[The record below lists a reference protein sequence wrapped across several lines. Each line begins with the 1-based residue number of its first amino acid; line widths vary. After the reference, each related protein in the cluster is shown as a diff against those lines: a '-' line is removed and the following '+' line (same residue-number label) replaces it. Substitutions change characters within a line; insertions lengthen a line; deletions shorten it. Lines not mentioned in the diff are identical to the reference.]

1 MGLTPKDY
9 QQMSQEASPPSRTV
23 KNGVMAFLIGG
34 SICTLG
40 QIVLELLKSM
50 GMEQDQA
57 SALVSLSLVLLSV
70 LLTSFGLYDRVA
82 RIAGAGTLV
91 PITGFAN
98 AMSSAAI
105 EFRSEGLVLGLGAKM
120 FSIAG
125 PVLVYGISA
134 GVLYGLI
141 YYFIR

>member
-23 KNGVMAFLIGG
+23 KNGTMAFLIGG

-134 GVLYGLI
+134 GVMYGLI

>member
-82 RIAGAGTLV
+82 RIAGTGTLV

>member
-9 QQMSQEASPPSRTV
+9 QQMSQEASPLSRTV
-23 KNGVMAFLIGG
+23 KNGAMAFLIGG

>member
-1 MGLTPKDY
+1 
-9 QQMSQEASPPSRTV
+9 MSQEAAPPPRTA
-23 KNGVMAFLIGG
+23 KNGTMPFLIGG

>member
-23 KNGVMAFLIGG
+23 KNGAMAFLIGG

-57 SALVSLSLVLLSV
+57 SALVSLSLV
-70 LLTSFGLYDRVA
+70 LTSFGLYDRVA

>member
-1 MGLTPKDY
+1 
-9 QQMSQEASPPSRTV
+9 
-23 KNGVMAFLIGG
+23 MAFLIGG

-91 PITGFAN
+91 PITGLCQ
-98 AMSSAAI
+98 
-105 EFRSEGLVLGLGAKM
+105 RHVLCCH
-120 FSIAG
+120 
-125 PVLVYGISA
+125 
-134 GVLYGLI
+134 
-141 YYFIR
+141 

>member
-23 KNGVMAFLIGG
+23 KNGAMAFLIGG

-50 GMEQDQA
+50 GIEQDQA